1 MTVNLSRSAAS
12 LATIDP
18 VFAAAVNKERDRRID
33 AGFTYGANTFDSG
46 PEDRERIM
54 AAAAIARS
62 AIDGGALAA
71 DLRWYD
77 AGVDFAWIDASNASV
92 TMDAPT
98 VVAFGAAL
106 FDHVFTHINAARALK
121 DTGLGPGETVQDA
134 GHWP

>member
-18 VFAAAVNKERDRRID
+18 AFAAAVNQERDRRID
-33 AGFTYGANTFDSG
+33 GGFIYGANTYDSA

-54 AAAAIARS
+54 AAAAIARN

-77 AGVDFAWIDASNASV
+77 AAVDFAWIDASNVAV
-92 TMDAPT
+92 TMDAQT

-106 FDHVFTHINAARALK
+106 YDHVFTHINAARVLK
-121 DTGLGPGETVQDA
+121 DAGLGPGETVQDA